1 MFGIMEAYK
10 EGTKEILNIL
20 EEVINKLQSMETLAV
35 YRDFVTDFIVELEV
49 RFRDWPNAKS
59 AIYSKIRQ
67 ESVNYGQRDK
77 ECISELQNFLQAV
90 NMTVEDIELMI
101 RFKKRSNKE
110 FHKGEYLKHL
120 EPKEARENFEASF
133 PDSLKVFKDSFRR
146 VFNALDHWDKYRNS
160 DMLTKNSCI

>member
-1 MFGIMEAYK
+1 MEAYK
-10 EGTKEILNIL
+10 EGTKEMLNIL
-20 EEVINKLQSMETLAV
+20 EEVKSMETLAV
-35 YRDFVTDFIVELEV
+35 YRDFVTDFIVELGV

-67 ESVNYGQRDK
+67 EN
-77 ECISELQNFLQAV
+77 
-90 NMTVEDIELMI
+90 DIELVI

-110 FHKGEYLKHL
+110 FHKGENVKHL